1 MLCDPQPRP
10 AFLAPPCAADRSVCA
25 VTREYVTSTGP
36 SSPFTLFYSTITG
49 LGQAAGGGTIPGGL
63 RPDVSC
69 TVKQPQTRCA
79 VRFNN
84 TEGVEWQISSR
95 EVWAEASAGCGC
107 AAGPPPQLGHVLREL
122 PACPPPPICPARLPA
137 STQHAPHCLMLPRAE

>member
-1 MLCDPQPRP
+1 MLCDPACP
-10 AFLAPPCAADRSVCA
+10 ASPAPPCAADRSVCA
-25 VTREYVTSTGP
+25 VTREYVTNTGP
-36 SSPFTLFYSTITG
+36 GSPYTLFYSTITG
-49 LGQAAGGGTIPGGL
+49 VGQAARGGNIPGGL

-95 EVWAEASAGCGC
+95 EVWVEASAGCGC
-107 AAGPPPQLGHVLREL
+107 AAGPPPQLRHAQRRL
-122 PACPPPPICPARLPA
+122 PAHPPRPICPTRLPA
-137 STQHAPHCLMLPRAE
+137 STQHASRCLMLPPAE